1 MAKTLKNIIFIISI
15 LILTCQNA
23 FCYTLTSNELNK
35 IITSKL
41 QQEAV
46 KKLNLNQQEAQIK
59 IQVSNIP
66 FSSIEIKSSKPKIE
80 ITDINTIQP
89 NTFRRITIKNQ
100 DNSVVKIFNVN
111 VETSV
116 YKDVLVAIND
126 ISFNQEINRT
136 NAGIEKADILKY
148 RNKTLSNFENNLI
161 AKRNYKKGNVIIAD
175 YAKPKA
181 QISKNSAVD
190 IVFLSRGIKIRLQG
204 KALKDGNIG
213 DTILVRSDKYNK
225 TYNAR
230 INSSN
235 EVVVRI

>member
-1 MAKTLKNIIFIISI
+1 MVKTFKNLIFVISI

-46 KKLNLNQQEAQIK
+46 KKLNLNQQEAEIK

-66 FSSIEIKSSKPKIE
+66 FNSIEIQNSKPKIE
-80 ITDINTIQP
+80 ITQISTLQP

-100 DNSVVKIFNVN
+100 NNAVIKIFNVN
-111 VETSV
+111 VQTSI
-116 YKDVLVAIND
+116 YKNVLVAIDD
-126 ISFNQEINRT
+126 ISFNQEINRQ
-136 NAGIEKADILKY
+136 NARIEKAEILKFHN
-148 RNKTLSNFENNLI
+148 RVLNNFENNLI

-175 YAKPKA
+175 YAKAKA
-181 QISKNSAVD
+181 QVTKNSIVD

-225 TYNAR
+225 TYNAK

>member
-1 MAKTLKNIIFIISI
+1 MVKTFKNLIFVISI

-46 KKLNLNQQEAQIK
+46 KKLNLNQQEAEIK

-66 FSSIEIKSSKPKIE
+66 FNSIEIQNSKPKIE
-80 ITDINTIQP
+80 ITQISTLQP

-100 DNSVVKIFNVN
+100 NNTTIKIFNVN
-111 VETSV
+111 VQTSI
-116 YKDVLVAIND
+116 YKNVLVAIDD
-126 ISFNQEINRT
+126 ISFNQEINRQ
-136 NAGIEKADILKY
+136 NARIEKAEILKFHN
-148 RNKTLSNFENNLI
+148 RVLNNFENNLI

-175 YAKPKA
+175 YAKAKA
-181 QISKNSAVD
+181 QVTKNSIVD

-225 TYNAR
+225 TYNAK

>member
-1 MAKTLKNIIFIISI
+1 MVKTFKNLIFVISI

-35 IITSKL
+35 IITTKL

-46 KKLNLNQQEAQIK
+46 KKLNLNQQEAEIK

-66 FSSIEIKSSKPKIE
+66 FNSIEIQNSKPKIE
-80 ITDINTIQP
+80 ITQISTLQP

-100 DNSVVKIFNVN
+100 NNTTIKIFNVN
-111 VETSV
+111 VQTSI
-116 YKDVLVAIND
+116 YKNVLVATDD
-126 ISFNQEINRT
+126 ISFNQEINRQ
-136 NAGIEKADILKY
+136 NARIEKAEILKFHN
-148 RNKTLSNFENNLI
+148 RVLNNFENNLI

-175 YAKPKA
+175 YAKAKA
-181 QISKNSAVD
+181 QVTKNSIVD

-225 TYNAR
+225 TYNAK